1 MSTKTLKL
9 SRKLRSLIDQN
20 VWLDRNEPEVLV
32 NGKFKPNPKIKRRE
46 RRILKALT
54 GYRIEYLT
62 KDIRKG
68 YGRNEVVAYRPR
80 VEPVYAS
87 GYTTPNFTGSGVWIV
102 GSAKRGESIPAM
114 SICVPKGGEAILVYH
129 QFFYEAVKAAEG
141 HEPLKEHMFVNRW
154 KVPRGLFANWS

>member
-1 MSTKTLKL
+1 MNI

-54 GYRIEYLT
+54 GYRIDYLA
-62 KDIRKG
+62 KDIRKAH
-68 YGRNEVVAYRPR
+68 GRNEVAYRPR

-114 SICVPKGGEAILVYH
+114 SICVPKGGKAVLVYR
-129 QFFYEAVKAAEG
+129 QFFYDAALAAEG
-141 HEPLKEHMFVNRW
+141 ETLKEHMIVNRW
-154 KVPRGLFANWS
+154 KVPRDFARGAACG